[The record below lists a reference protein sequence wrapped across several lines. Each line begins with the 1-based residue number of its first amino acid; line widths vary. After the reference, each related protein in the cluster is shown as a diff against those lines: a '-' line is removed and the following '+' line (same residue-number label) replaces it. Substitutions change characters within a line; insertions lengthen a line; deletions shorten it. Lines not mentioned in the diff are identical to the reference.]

1 MKKILALF
9 LVACFSTTL
18 FAQIVVST
26 EPSNRNAVLEE
37 FTGKTCQYCP
47 DGHKRA
53 QQLMNQYPGK
63 FFAINV
69 HQGGYATGTPN
80 YTTPYGTALASQAG
94 MGLTNTGYPAGTVS
108 RQAFPGVTLMGS
120 SHLLYDRGKWAAVA
134 AIALAQPACL
144 NVAAQGSLDTTT
156 RKLTLLVEVYYT
168 GDATELTNKLTIAML
183 QNEILG
189 PQTGGSTH
197 YPEMMVGG
205 LYRHM
210 HMLRD
215 FITGQWGVEVS
226 PTTSGSFWRQIF
238 KYDVPEHFNNIE
250 VVQKNLEFVVFV
262 AENQKTI
269 ISGAHAEV
277 LLTDA
282 PPIIY
287 TLEASADEN
296 GTISSSGNVE
306 YWEGES
312 VKYTFTPAP
321 NYEVEE
327 VFVDGEPMGLAQ
339 ATSYTFPAVDKDYTI
354 HVTFRLIQGSE
365 FTITASAG
373 ENGAISPSGETS
385 FSPGASA
392 EFIFT
397 PDPNYEVEE
406 VFIDAKPMGLAQA
419 TSYTFPAVDKDY
431 TIHVTFKKLFGI
443 KDANGV
449 TIAVAPN
456 PVNDQLF
463 VTGRYDKLEIIS
475 LTGQI
480 LTTAHNQPVV
490 DVNHLAKG
498 IYFVKIQAN
507 EQTCTFKVIK

>member
-1 MKKILALF
+1 
-9 LVACFSTTL
+9 
-18 FAQIVVST
+18 
-26 EPSNRNAVLEE
+26 
-37 FTGKTCQYCP
+37 
-47 DGHKRA
+47 
-53 QQLMNQYPGK
+53 
-63 FFAINV
+63 
-69 HQGGYATGTPN
+69 
-80 YTTPYGTALASQAG
+80 
-94 MGLTNTGYPAGTVS
+94 
-108 RQAFPGVTLMGS
+108 
-120 SHLLYDRGKWAAVA
+120 
-134 AIALAQPACL
+134 
-144 NVAAQGSLDTTT
+144 
-156 RKLTLLVEVYYT
+156 
-168 GDATELTNKLTIAML
+168 
-183 QNEILG
+183 
-189 PQTGGSTH
+189 
-197 YPEMMVGG
+197 
-205 LYRHM
+205 
-210 HMLRD
+210 
-215 FITGQWGVEVS
+215 
-226 PTTSGSFWRQIF
+226 
-238 KYDVPEHFNNIE
+238 
-250 VVQKNLEFVVFV
+250 
-262 AENQKTI
+262 
-269 ISGAHAEV
+269 
-277 LLTDA
+277 
-282 PPIIY
+282 
-287 TLEASADEN
+287 ASADEN